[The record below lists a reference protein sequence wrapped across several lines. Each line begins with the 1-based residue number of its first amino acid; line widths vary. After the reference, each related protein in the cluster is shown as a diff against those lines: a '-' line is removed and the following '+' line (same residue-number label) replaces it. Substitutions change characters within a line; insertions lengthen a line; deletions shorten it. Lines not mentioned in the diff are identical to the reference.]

1 MIKPDTPVNHQ
12 STLSRRRFIA
22 GTSGLTFMISIGG
35 FLSDNWASATETP
48 ARNKSRGANITVWVK
63 INSEGMI
70 TILNPSAEMGQGSMT
85 ALAVLIAEEMD
96 ADWSKVRV
104 EQSPIDPKIYGRP
117 GWGGRGYHMIT
128 VGSMTVRGY
137 FMPLRQAG
145 AKARYVL
152 LKNAAMNW
160 KVPLTELKTEP
171 GMVIHRPTNRRMSYG
186 EITSFAKT
194 VKDIPEIPEMSLKR
208 PEEFR
213 LIGKFV
219 PRIDIPEKVDGSA
232 LYSMDVIVPNML
244 YATILRTPVNGNRP
258 MSFNEKEIVSMPGIQ
273 KIVPLEHG
281 VGILGKRYED
291 LLLAKRSLK
300 VNWSQ
305 GASAEIFDSEKILEG
320 YAKVASSRKIRGHI
334 LTQKGDV
341 DSVLQK
347 AHRTYSADY
356 LSDHVYHAQMEP
368 LNAIVAVNPAGDG
381 AEIWAGTQSPTGAIK
396 EVAQLLGTSPRKIKL
411 HPCFLGGGFGRRSM
425 SDYIVE
431 AAELSKAVRKPV
443 KLIWSREDDL
453 QYGAFRPM
461 CLQRLDAGVDADG
474 NLIAWKHSIIGDGR
488 RLLSSGA
495 KTPYYEIPNQH
506 IEIIGLNHG
515 VRLKHWRAVGHG
527 FTKFAIESFIDE
539 IAVSEG
545 VDPYQFHRQVMR
557 NSPRAL
563 KVLETAAD
571 LAGWGRTPSEGHAFG
586 ISFAERSGSMAA
598 CVAEVS
604 VERSSGKIRVHRIWS
619 SLDAGIVVQ
628 PDNAVAQMESA
639 IIYGLSS
646 VLSERVTF
654 KDGKVQQSNFHNYR
668 VMRMADVPEEI
679 HVKLIVSNE
688 SPTGIGETGLPI
700 TGGAVANAVAALSGI
715 RLRHLPFTPERV
727 KKAIES

>member
-1 MIKPDTPVNHQ
+1 MKKSYTQVDYQPA
-12 STLSRRRFIA
+12 LSRRRFIA
-22 GTSGLTFMISIGG
+22 GTGSLTFMIALGG
-35 FLSDNWASATETP
+35 LLNGSRASATKTLEG
-48 ARNKSRGANITVWVK
+48 NKPWGTNITVWVK
-63 INSEGMI
+63 LNSEGMV

-96 ADWSKVRV
+96 ADWAKVRV

-117 GWGGRGYHMIT
+117 GWGGRGFHMIT
-128 VGSMTVRGY
+128 VGSMTVSGY

-145 AKARYVL
+145 AQARYVL

-160 KVPLTELKTEP
+160 NVPLTELKTEP

-186 EITSFAKT
+186 EIASVAKT
-194 VKDIPEIPEMSLKR
+194 VSDIPEMILKR

-232 LYSMDVIVPNML
+232 LYSMDVSVPNML
-244 YATILRTPVNGNRP
+244 YATILRTPVNGNVP
-258 MSFNEKEIVSMPGIQ
+258 KSFNEKEIRSMSGVQ
-273 KIVPLEHG
+273 KIVRLEHG

-300 VNWSQ
+300 VNWSK
-305 GASAEIFDSEKILEG
+305 GASAEMFDSEKILEE
-320 YAKVASSRKIRGHI
+320 YERVADARKKRGRVLI
-334 LTQKGDV
+334 QKGDV
-341 DSVLQK
+341 VSVLQK
-347 AHRTYSADY
+347 AHRTYSADF

-368 LNAIVAVNPAGDG
+368 LNAVVSVNPEGEG
-381 AEIWAGTQSPTGAIK
+381 AEIWAGTQSPSGVIK
-396 EVAQLLGTSPRKIKL
+396 AVAKLLGTSPRKIKL
-411 HPCFLGGGFGRRSM
+411 HPCLLGGGFGRRTM
-425 SDYIVE
+425 PDYILE
-431 AAELSKAVRKPV
+431 AAELSRAVRKPV

-461 CLQRLDAGVDADG
+461 CLQRLEAGMDDGG
-474 NLIAWKHSIIGDGR
+474 NLIAWRHSIIGDGR

-495 KTPYYEIPNQH
+495 KTPYYDIPNQH

-527 FTKFAIESFIDE
+527 FTKFAIEAFIDE
-539 IAVSEG
+539 IAASEG
-545 VDPYQFHRQVMR
+545 VDSYQFHRRVMR

-571 LAGWGRTPSEGHAFG
+571 LAGWGGTRSKGRAIG

-598 CVAEVS
+598 CVVEVS
-604 VERSSGKIRVHRIWS
+604 VERSSGKVRVHRLWS
-619 SLDAGIVVQ
+619 ALDAGTIVQ

-654 KDGKVQQSNFHNYR
+654 KDGKVQQSNFHDYQ
-668 VMRMADVPEEI
+668 VMRMADAPEEI
-679 HVKLIVSNE
+679 HVKLIDSNE
-688 SPTGIGETGLPI
+688 RPTGIGETGLPI
-700 TGGAVANAVAALSGI
+700 TGGAVANAVAALTGI

-727 KKAIES
+727 KQALES

>member
-1 MIKPDTPVNHQ
+1 MKKAYFQVKHQ
-12 STLSRRRFIA
+12 SALSRRRFIA
-22 GTSGLTFMISIGG
+22 GTGGLTFMISMGG
-35 FLSDNWASATETP
+35 FLNGNRASATEILES
-48 ARNKSRGANITVWVK
+48 NKSWGANITVWVK
-63 INSEGMI
+63 LNSEGII

-85 ALAVLIAEEMD
+85 ALAVLIAEELD
-96 ADWSKVRV
+96 ADWNNVRV

-145 AKARYVL
+145 AQARYVL
-152 LKNAAMNW
+152 LKNAAMKW
-160 KVPLTELKTEP
+160 KVPLSELKTEP
-171 GMVIHRPTNRRMSYG
+171 SMVIHRPSNRRISYG
-186 EITSFAKT
+186 EISSFAKT
-194 VKDIPEIPEMSLKR
+194 VRDIPDIPEMSLKR

-213 LIGKFV
+213 LIGKIV

-258 MSFNEKEIVSMPGIQ
+258 KNFNEKEIRSKTGIQ
-273 KIVPLEHG
+273 ETVLLKHG
-281 VGILGKRYED
+281 VAILGKRYED

-305 GASAEIFDSEKILEG
+305 GSNAEMFSSEKVFEE
-320 YAKVASSRKIRGHI
+320 YRRVADSRKKSGHVLI
-334 LTQKGDV
+334 QKGDTS
-341 DSVLQK
+341 SVLKK
-347 AHRTYSADY
+347 ADRTYSADF

-368 LNAIVAVNPAGDG
+368 LNAVVAVNSAGDG

-396 EVAQLLGTSPRKIKL
+396 EVAKLLGTSPPNIKL
-411 HPCFLGGGFGRRSM
+411 HPCLLGGGFGRRTM
-425 SDYIVE
+425 SDFIVE
-431 AAELSKAVRKPV
+431 AAELSKAVRNPV

-461 CLQRLDAGVDADG
+461 CLQRLDAGLDVDG
-474 NLIAWKHSIIGDGR
+474 NLIAWQHSIIGDGR

-495 KTPYYEIPNQH
+495 KIPYYEIPNQH

-527 FTKFAIESFIDE
+527 FTKFAIEAFLDE

-545 VDPYQFHRQVMR
+545 IDSYQFHRKVMR

-571 LAGWGRTPSEGHAFG
+571 LAGWGEIPSEGHAFG

-604 VERSSGKIRVHRIWS
+604 LERSSGKILVHRIWAA
-619 SLDAGIVVQ
+619 LDAGIIVQ
-628 PDNAVAQMESA
+628 PDNAVAQMEGA

-654 KDGKVQQSNFHNYR
+654 KQGKVQQSNFHDYQ
-668 VMRMADVPEEI
+668 VMRMADAPEEI
-679 HVKLIVSNE
+679 HVKLIDSNE

-700 TGGAVANAVAALSGI
+700 TGGAVANAVAALTGI

>member
-35 FLSDNWASATETP
+35 FLSDNRASATETP

-186 EITSFAKT
+186 EIASFAKT

-208 PEEFR
+208 PGEFR

-258 MSFNEKEIVSMPGIQ
+258 MSFNEKEIRSMSGIQ

-320 YAKVASSRKIRGHI
+320 YAKVASSRKKRGHV
-334 LTQKGDV
+334 LAQKGDA
-341 DSVLQK
+341 DSALQK

-495 KTPYYEIPNQH
+495 KTPYYDIPNQH
-506 IEIIGLNHG
+506 NEIIGLNHG

-571 LAGWGRTPSEGHAFG
+571 LAGWGRTPSDGHAFG

-604 VERSSGKIRVHRIWS
+604 LEKSSGKIRVHRIWS

-668 VMRMADVPEEI
+668 VMRMADAPEEI
-679 HVKLIVSNE
+679 HVKIIDSNE

-727 KKAIES
+727 KKALES

>member
-35 FLSDNWASATETP
+35 FLSDNRASATETP
-48 ARNKSRGANITVWVK
+48 ASNKSRGANITVWVK

-186 EITSFAKT
+186 EIASFAKT

-208 PEEFR
+208 PGEFR

-258 MSFNEKEIVSMPGIQ
+258 MSFNEKEIRSMSGIQ

-320 YAKVASSRKIRGHI
+320 YAKVASSRKKRGHV
-334 LTQKGDV
+334 LAQKGDA
-341 DSVLQK
+341 DSALQK

-495 KTPYYEIPNQH
+495 KTPYYDIPNQH
-506 IEIIGLNHG
+506 NEIIGLNHG

-571 LAGWGRTPSEGHAFG
+571 LAGWGRTPSDGHAFG

-604 VERSSGKIRVHRIWS
+604 LEKSSGKIRVHRIWS

-668 VMRMADVPEEI
+668 VMRMADAPEEI
-679 HVKLIVSNE
+679 HVKIIDSNE

-727 KKAIES
+727 KKALES

>member
-1 MIKPDTPVNHQ
+1 MKNSYIQLNHQ
-12 STLSRRRFIA
+12 SPVSRRRFIS
-22 GTSGLTFMISIGG
+22 GTGGLTFLISMGG
-35 FLSDNWASATETP
+35 FLNGSKAFGTEISES
-48 ARNKSRGANITVWVK
+48 NKSIGKDITVWVK
-63 INSEGMI
+63 LNSEGII

-85 ALAVLIAEEMD
+85 SLAVLIAEELD
-96 ADWSKVRV
+96 ADWNMVRV

-128 VGSMTVRGY
+128 VGSMTVSGY

-152 LKNAAMNW
+152 MKNAAMKW
-160 KVPLTELKTEP
+160 KLPFSELKTEP
-171 GMVIHRPTNRRMSYG
+171 NMVIHRPTNQRMSYG
-186 EITSFAKT
+186 EIASFAKT
-194 VKDIPEIPEMSLKR
+194 VRDIPDIPEMSLKR

-213 LIGKFV
+213 LIGKIV

-258 MSFNEKEIVSMPGIQ
+258 KNFNEKEIRSMTGIQ
-273 KIVPLEHG
+273 ETVLLKHG
-281 VGILGKRYED
+281 VAILGKRYED

-305 GASAEIFDSEKILEG
+305 GSNAEMFSSEKVFEE
-320 YAKVASSRKIRGHI
+320 YRRVADSRKKSGHVLI
-334 LTQKGDV
+334 QKGDTS
-341 DSVLQK
+341 SVLKK
-347 AHRTYSADY
+347 ADRTYSADF

-368 LNAIVAVNPAGDG
+368 LNAVVAVNSAGDG

-396 EVAQLLGTSPRKIKL
+396 EVAKLLGTSPPNIKL
-411 HPCFLGGGFGRRSM
+411 HPCLLGGGFGRRTM
-425 SDYIVE
+425 SDFIVE
-431 AAELSKAVRKPV
+431 AAELSKAVRNPV

-461 CLQRLDAGVDADG
+461 CLQRLDAGLDVDG
-474 NLIAWKHSIIGDGR
+474 NLIAWQHSIIGDGR

-495 KTPYYEIPNQH
+495 KIPYYEIPNQH

-527 FTKFAIESFIDE
+527 FTKFAIEAFLDE

-545 VDPYQFHRQVMR
+545 IDSYQFHRKVMR

-571 LAGWGRTPSEGHAFG
+571 LAGWGEIPSEGHAFG

-604 VERSSGKIRVHRIWS
+604 LERSSGKILVHRIWS
-619 SLDAGIVVQ
+619 ALDAGIIVQ

-654 KDGKVQQSNFHNYR
+654 KQGKVQQSNFHDYQ
-668 VMRMADVPEEI
+668 VMRMADAPEEI
-679 HVKLIVSNE
+679 HVKLIDSNE
-688 SPTGIGETGLPI
+688 SPTGIGEAGLPI
-700 TGGAVANAVAALSGI
+700 TGGAVANAVAALTGI

-727 KKAIES
+727 KKAIAS

>member
-1 MIKPDTPVNHQ
+1 MKKSDIQANHQ
-12 STLSRRRFIA
+12 LALSRRCFIA
-22 GTSGLTFMISIGG
+22 GTGGLTFMISTGG
-35 FLSDNWASATETP
+35 FLIESMASGTE
-48 ARNKSRGANITVWVK
+48 NSESNQSFGKEITVWVK
-63 INSEGMI
+63 INSEGII

-85 ALAVLIAEEMD
+85 ALAVLIAEELD
-96 ADWSKVRV
+96 ADWSMVRV

-117 GWGGRGYHMIT
+117 GWGGRGNHMIT
-128 VGSMTVRGY
+128 VGSMTVSGY

-145 AKARYVL
+145 AQARYVL

-160 KVPLTELKTEP
+160 KVPLSELKTEP
-171 GMVIHRPTNRRMSYG
+171 NMVIHRATNRRMSYG
-186 EITSFAKT
+186 EIASFAKT
-194 VKDIPEIPEMSLKR
+194 VRDIPEIPEMNLKR

-213 LIGKFV
+213 LIGKIV

-258 MSFNEKEIVSMPGIQ
+258 KNFNEKEIRSMTGIQ
-273 KIVPLEHG
+273 ETVLLKHG
-281 VGILGKRYED
+281 VAILGKRYED

-305 GASAEIFDSEKILEG
+305 GSNAEMFSSEKVFEE
-320 YAKVASSRKIRGHI
+320 YRRVADSRKKSGHVLI
-334 LTQKGDV
+334 QKGDTS
-341 DSVLQK
+341 SVLKK
-347 AHRTYSADY
+347 ADRTYSADF

-368 LNAIVAVNPAGDG
+368 LNAVVAVNSAGDG

-396 EVAQLLGTSPRKIKL
+396 EVAKLLGTSPPNIKL
-411 HPCFLGGGFGRRSM
+411 HPCLLGGGFGRRTM
-425 SDYIVE
+425 SDFIVE
-431 AAELSKAVRKPV
+431 AAELSKAVRNPV

-461 CLQRLDAGVDADG
+461 CLQRLDAGLDVDG
-474 NLIAWKHSIIGDGR
+474 NLIAWQHSIIGDGR

-495 KTPYYEIPNQH
+495 KIPYYEIPNQH

-527 FTKFAIESFIDE
+527 FTKFAIEAFLDE

-545 VDPYQFHRQVMR
+545 IDSYQFHRKVMR

-571 LAGWGRTPSEGHAFG
+571 LAGWGEIPSEGHAFG

-604 VERSSGKIRVHRIWS
+604 LERSSGKILVHRIWS
-619 SLDAGIVVQ
+619 ALDAGIIVQ

-654 KDGKVQQSNFHNYR
+654 KQGKVQQSNFHDYQ
-668 VMRMADVPEEI
+668 VMRMADAPEEI
-679 HVKLIVSNE
+679 HVKLIDSNE
-688 SPTGIGETGLPI
+688 SPTGIGEAGLPI
-700 TGGAVANAVAALSGI
+700 TGGAVANAVAALTGI